1 MTTDE
6 LYRKILEILPNATI
20 DEDLDGQLVIY
31 TDKRETT
38 GGEIID
44 YEVTD

>member
-1 MTTDE
+1 MTTDQ
-6 LYRKILEILPNATI
+6 LLRKILAVLPNATI
-20 DEDLDGQLVIY
+20 EEDLDGQLVIY
-31 TDKRETT
+31 TDKRETI